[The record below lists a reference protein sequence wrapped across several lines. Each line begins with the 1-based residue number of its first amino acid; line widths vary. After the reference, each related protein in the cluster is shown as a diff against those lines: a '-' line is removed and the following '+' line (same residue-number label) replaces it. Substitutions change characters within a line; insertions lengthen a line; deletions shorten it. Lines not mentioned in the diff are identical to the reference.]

1 MCGISGIIKDKKS
14 NTPGLE
20 NQIKKMTVSL
30 KHRGPDNSGIWI
42 DNDNSI
48 ALGHQRLSI
57 LDLSAAGNQPME
69 FSECKF
75 VISFNGEIYNH
86 LEIRREIE
94 RDSKKI
100 INWISNTDTETL
112 IRAFEIWGTKETLKK
127 CSGMF
132 SIALWDKS
140 RKILTLARDRF
151 GEKPLYFGWV
161 NKNFVFASELKAIKK
176 VESFHNRI
184 CKKAL
189 SQYLSVN
196 YVPSPLSIYENI
208 FKLEPGTF
216 VEIDNSIRS
225 IDQIK
230 IHKYWSIH
238 NIIQKVGSKKI
249 NHQNMSINE
258 LENVLF
264 NSVKSQMLSD
274 VPLGAFLSGGVDSSL
289 ICALMQKDNLKPI
302 DTYTVGFQDKQF
314 DESKYAN
321 KVAKHLGTNHNE
333 IIVSENDCQKII
345 PYLPEIYDEPFA
357 DSSQI
362 PTYLICK
369 AAKQNV
375 TVALSGDGGD
385 EIFGGYN
392 RYTWSPKIWN
402 KISTLP
408 FFLRK
413 KVAYLCLNISE
424 KKFDFLFNIFIN
436 KAGFKIH
443 KIAKALKSAVSLETF
458 MQKMIIE
465 WEGCD
470 KLVLNYNQDHSVKK
484 FLFESKIDKLDLN
497 FKDPISKMMYLDSV
511 TYLTDDILCKLDRA
525 AMFNSLETRVPFLNE
540 KVVEFAWN
548 MPLSKKIKNGVG
560 KWPLKNI
567 LSNYLPQNLI
577 NRPKTGFAV
586 PLGKW
591 LKGPLRNWSENLLD
605 EKRLAQEGNF
615 SAGLVRDTW
624 KEHLDGKRDHSSKL
638 WSILMFQAWYE
649 KQ

>member
-86 LEIRREIE
+86 LEIRKEIE

-176 VESFHNRI
+176 IESFHNPI

-289 ICALMQKDNLKPI
+289 I
-302 DTYTVGFQDKQF
+302 
-314 DESKYAN
+314 
-321 KVAKHLGTNHNE
+321 
-333 IIVSENDCQKII
+333 
-345 PYLPEIYDEPFA
+345 
-357 DSSQI
+357 
-362 PTYLICK
+362 
-369 AAKQNV
+369 
-375 TVALSGDGGD
+375 
-385 EIFGGYN
+385 
-392 RYTWSPKIWN
+392 
-402 KISTLP
+402 
-408 FFLRK
+408 
-413 KVAYLCLNISE
+413 
-424 KKFDFLFNIFIN
+424 
-436 KAGFKIH
+436 
-443 KIAKALKSAVSLETF
+443 
-458 MQKMIIE
+458 
-465 WEGCD
+465 
-470 KLVLNYNQDHSVKK
+470 
-484 FLFESKIDKLDLN
+484 
-497 FKDPISKMMYLDSV
+497 
-511 TYLTDDILCKLDRA
+511 
-525 AMFNSLETRVPFLNE
+525 VP
-540 KVVEFAWN
+540 
-548 MPLSKKIKNGVG
+548 
-560 KWPLKNI
+560 
-567 LSNYLPQNLI
+567 
-577 NRPKTGFAV
+577 
-586 PLGKW
+586 
-591 LKGPLRNWSENLLD
+591 
-605 EKRLAQEGNF
+605 
-615 SAGLVRDTW
+615 
-624 KEHLDGKRDHSSKL
+624 
-638 WSILMFQAWYE
+638 
-649 KQ
+649 